1 MDLFY
6 GATYTG
12 QCLHLGLTAKL
23 GFDQTK
29 KKIKPHLLQ
38 TKRGGTRARCSLMG
52 IAMRLACP
60 TAAGVLCI
68 GLPAQAHGACSAACM
83 RSCARALRLVPHHP
97 CCSQTANA
105 VWHWHRNTAL
115 ARGLQIG

>member
-1 MDLFY
+1 MRVLQGDLHHNEDWLWEA
-6 GATYTG
+6 GKLG

-38 TKRGGTRARCSLMG
+38 TKRGGKRARCSLMG

-60 TAAGVLCI
+60 TVTTAG
-68 GLPAQAHGACSAACM
+68 
-83 RSCARALRLVPHHP
+83 
-97 CCSQTANA
+97 
-105 VWHWHRNTAL
+105 
-115 ARGLQIG
+115 

>member
-38 TKRGGTRARCSLMG
+38 TKRGGKRARCSLMG

-60 TAAGVLCI
+60 TVVDIGAAPG
-68 GLPAQAHGACSAACM
+68 
-83 RSCARALRLVPHHP
+83 RA
-97 CCSQTANA
+97 
-105 VWHWHRNTAL
+105 
-115 ARGLQIG
+115 